1 MVLYSFYIFDRHTE
15 CIYSRRW
22 APRPTSS
29 SGASTATKSTRPTS
43 SASLASTTPAAAADA
58 PSTPHRGL
66 SHADD
71 EKLIFG
77 LVFSLRN
84 MVTKLGGADDTF
96 LSYRTGEYKLHYYE
110 TPTRMKFVM
119 LTDTKVPNLRQYLY
133 QIWANLY
140 VEYVVKNP
148 LAPMEHPGGVGV
160 SNELFERGLEA
171 FLGAVLPA

>member
-1 MVLYSFYIFDRHTE
+1 MRPPPFCLPSPIHADVTTAAE

-22 APRPTSS
+22 TPAAP
-29 SGASTATKSTRPTS
+29 AAS
-43 SASLASTTPAAAADA
+43 SASSKQPRPPSGSSVTSNGDITAAQ
-58 PSTPHRGL
+58 RNK
-66 SHADD
+66 HADD

-84 MVTKLGGADDTF
+84 MVQKLGGQDDTF

-119 LTDTKVPNLRQYLY
+119 LTDTKLNNLRPYLH

-148 LAPMEHPGGVGV
+148 LAPIEHPGGIGV
-160 SNELFERGLEA
+160 ANELFERALEL
-171 FLGAVLPA
+171 FITTVLPS

>member
-22 APRPTSS
+22 APRPSS
-29 SGASTATKSTRPTS
+29 SGAPIASKSTRPTS
-43 SASLASTTPAAAADA
+43 GASLSSTTPAPNDGTAA
-58 PSTPHRGL
+58 PTRGL

-119 LTDTKVPNLRQYLY
+119 LTDTKAPNLRQYLY

-171 FLGAVLPA
+171 FLSAVLPA

>member
-22 APRPTSS
+22 TPARPTSS
-29 SGASTATKSTRPTS
+29 SSK
-43 SASLASTTPAAAADA
+43 PAAARP
-58 PSTPHRGL
+58 PSGASIASNNGDVVAAVRKGM
-66 SHADD
+66 SHSDD
-71 EKLIFG
+71 EKLVFG

-84 MVTKLGGADDTF
+84 LVTKLGGADDTF

-119 LTDTKVPNLRQYLY
+119 LTDTKVINLRQYLH

-148 LAPMEHPGGVGV
+148 LAPVEHPGGIGV
-160 SNELFERGLEA
+160 ANELFERGLEA
-171 FLGAVLPA
+171 FITAVLPV

>member
-22 APRPTSS
+22 TPRPASS
-29 SGASTATKSTRPTS
+29 SS
-43 SASLASTTPAAAADA
+43 SKTPARPQSGSSITSNNGDA
-58 PSTPHRGL
+58 PATTRKPL
-66 SHADD
+66 SHGDD
-71 EKLIFG
+71 EKLVFG

-84 MVTKLGGADDTF
+84 LVTKLGGADDTF

-119 LTDTKVPNLRQYLY
+119 LTDTKVINLRQYLH

-148 LAPMEHPGGVGV
+148 LAPTEHPGGIGV
-160 SNELFERGLEA
+160 ANELFERGLEA
-171 FLGAVLPA
+171 FITAVLPV